1 MSASTPL
8 VRRETVPAPRPRR
21 TPLRA
26 LDART
31 TAADAP
37 VLDRVLP
44 ENGAPQV
51 SAFQSSI

>member
-1 MSASTPL
+1 MSASNTPA
-8 VRRETVPAPRPRR
+8 RRETVPAPRPRR

-37 VLDRVLP
+37 ILERVLP
-44 ENGAPQV
+44 DCDVPRV

>member
-8 VRRETVPAPRPRR
+8 ARETAPAPRPRR

-31 TAADAP
+31 TVADAP

-51 SAFQSSI
+51 SAFNSSI